1 VHRLLRSFAKFRI
14 WKGLAAQAPQLHQH
28 VRPGHTDGGNIHHV
42 LAGVIL
48 RAGSYPIQL

>member
-14 WKGLAAQAPQLHQH
+14 WNGLAAQDPQPHLD
-28 VRPGHTDGGNIHHV
+28 VPPGHTEGRNIHHV

-48 RAGSYPIQL
+48 RAGM